1 LTYAVRRGLVF
12 GFLHV
17 AKWVRLGL
25 LALPHAERLLRPGME
40 PLLWRLGEWRLWL
53 AVEGARKRVPAY
65 RRFLAEHGDPRVT
78 LRGFRPDFSALPVTD
93 KESYVRRFGIEERCR
108 DGRLPMRGAVIDES
122 SGTSGEPNNWV
133 RGLEERADGRKLLH
147 MGLRQAFGDEPLF
160 ALNAFALGPWATGMA
175 VSMAVVDVAVVK
187 SVGPDIG
194 KIEKT
199 LRLFGPRYRY
209 LLLGYPPFLKRLVD
223 EADLDW
229 SRYRVAAVVGGEGM
243 SESLRGY
250 LLRSF
255 DRVYSSFGAS
265 DLEINLAGE
274 NDFTIAVRRLLL
286 DRPELGRAL
295 GLPEHGS
302 LPMVFQYN
310 PLDYFVES
318 SPDGE
323 LIVSICRVGTAAPKL
338 RYNLHDLGAVVRF
351 PVLRQALAELGL
363 KPADLVE
370 RPLDLPLLFHW
381 GRSDSTVAFYGAN
394 IGPADRR
401 PRGRARPSPSRQPGL
416 PRGCA
421 LHPRGRGTDGRV
433 PPARHGAVRR
443 VRRSPQAALRHG
455 RLRPLDRSLV
465 AVDVI
470 APAERPQ
477 HHEDGQEADYHV
489 DDREH
494 DLHAD
499 AEAEQCRGGRFALEH
514 VDEQRLL
521 GSDAARCEGE
531 GGREAHRHLDEQDV
545 LHVRRQAERLEE
557 EVQGEQAQRPV
568 DRVQKRHAAQVLA
581 GLADDREALL
591 DATPEIRYAT

>member
-65 RRFLAEHGDPRVT
+65 RRFLAEHGGPGVT

-93 KESYVRRFGIEERCR
+93 KESYVRRFAIEERCR

-122 SGTSGEPNNWV
+122 SGTSGEPNNWI
-133 RGLEERADGRKLLH
+133 RGPEERADGRKLLH

-187 SVGPDIG
+187 SVGPDIA

-209 LLLGYPPFLKRLVD
+209 LLMGYPPFLKRLVD

-229 SRYRVAAVVGGEGM
+229 SQYRVAAVVGGEGM

-295 GLPEHGS
+295 RLPEHAS

-310 PLDYFVES
+310 PLDYLVES

-351 PVLRQALAELGL
+351 PVLRRALAELGL
-363 KPADLVE
+363 RPADLAD

-394 IGPADRR
+394 IGPADLEEVAYSL
-401 PRGRARPSPSRQPGL
+401 PELAGRIDSFALVPWEDEHANKRLRIAFELTEGVDTPDADAVHAAVLDRLRAVNQDYREAARFIPAGAEPTVEF
-416 PRGCA
+416 
-421 LHPRGRGTDGRV
+421 HPRGTGPFAGYD
-433 PPARHGAVRR
+433 VRLK
-443 VRRSPQAALRHG
+443 RRY
-455 RLRPLDRSLV
+455 V
-465 AVDVI
+465 M
-470 APAERPQ
+470 
-477 HHEDGQEADYHV
+477 
-489 DDREH
+489 
-494 DLHAD
+494 D
-499 AEAEQCRGGRFALEH
+499 A
-514 VDEQRLL
+514 
-521 GSDAARCEGE
+521 
-531 GGREAHRHLDEQDV
+531 
-545 LHVRRQAERLEE
+545 
-557 EVQGEQAQRPV
+557 
-568 DRVQKRHAAQVLA
+568 
-581 GLADDREALL
+581 
-591 DATPEIRYAT
+591 